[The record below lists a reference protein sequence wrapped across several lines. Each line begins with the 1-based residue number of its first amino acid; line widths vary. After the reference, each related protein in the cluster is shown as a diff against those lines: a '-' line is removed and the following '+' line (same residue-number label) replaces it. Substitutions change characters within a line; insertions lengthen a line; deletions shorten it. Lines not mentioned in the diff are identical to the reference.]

1 MHIIIMCIERNSRVV
16 WIIDFV
22 LVSRPVDVTDTKI
35 ARADRAAGR
44 SHFSAFF
51 YVAASGVK

>member
-1 MHIIIMCIERNSRVV
+1 MHIIIMCIERSSRVA
-16 WIIDFV
+16 WIIDLV
-22 LVSRPVDVTDTKI
+22 LVSRPVDGVDTKN

-44 SHFSAFF
+44 SLFSPLF

>member
-16 WIIDFV
+16 WIIESLF
-22 LVSRPVDVTDTKI
+22 VSRPVDVTDTKK

-44 SHFSAFF
+44 SLFSAFF